1 MSNFTPN
8 ATAEVDAE
16 QAAAGTAAFQEGGF
30 GFNSDIAVT
39 ELQKFAAGLVTIS
52 SANLKALEDQAAG
65 LLAISAASLKATENH
80 VIAARNI
87 NAATLDNMVGFNA
100 AHLSNL
106 VNSASHRH
114 SELAAD
120 RQWNLNETDAYS
132 VLAIDATGE
141 NVKKV
146 V

>member
-1 MSNFTPN
+1 MTQFTPN

-30 GFNSDIAVT
+30 GFNSDVAVT
-39 ELQKFAAGLVTIS
+39 ELQKIASGLMTIS
-52 SANLKALEDQAAG
+52 AANLKAMEDQASA
-65 LLAISAASLKATENH
+65 LLATSAASLKATENH

-87 NAATLDNMVGFNA
+87 NAAVLDNMVGFNA

-114 SELAAD
+114 SEIAAD
-120 RQWNLNETDAYS
+120 RQWNINETDAYA

-141 NVKKV
+141 NVNKA
-146 V
+146 

>member
-39 ELQKFAAGLVTIS
+39 ELQKFASGLLTV
-52 SANLKALEDQAAG
+52 SAATLKTMEDQSAA
-65 LLAISAASLKATENH
+65 LMAVSAASLKASENH
-80 VIAARNI
+80 VIAARQI
-87 NAATLDNMVGFNA
+87 NAAMVDNVVSNNS
-100 AHLSNL
+100 AHLNNL

-114 SELAAD
+114 SEIAAD

-141 NVKKV
+141 NTKG
-146 V
+146 